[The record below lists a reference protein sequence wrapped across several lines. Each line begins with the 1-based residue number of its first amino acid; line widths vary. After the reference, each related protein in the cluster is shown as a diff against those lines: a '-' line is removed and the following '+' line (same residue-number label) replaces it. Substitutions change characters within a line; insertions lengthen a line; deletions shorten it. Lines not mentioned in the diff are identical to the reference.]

1 MKDRNAKFFTF
12 LYDEY
17 GELKISQ
24 YTALSNR
31 IHENLY
37 EIVDIFKKIDKRIL
51 KSKLKNIIFATQKDY
66 DLLSEF
72 EKATLSN
79 SKLPFKKKIGEL
91 KANDNYFATSAD
103 VGPRLFTR
111 IINGNV
117 TRVSKIDYDPDK
129 DRDIEMVFTINL
141 KKNTLK
147 VEYHS
152 IKKTYDLDKLPS
164 RRILEEYFKDPNYSE
179 D

>member
-1 MKDRNAKFFTF
+1 M
-12 LYDEY
+12 
-17 GELKISQ
+17 
-24 YTALSNR
+24 
-31 IHENLY
+31 
-37 EIVDIFKKIDKRIL
+37 
-51 KSKLKNIIFATQKDY
+51 
-66 DLLSEF
+66 
-72 EKATLSN
+72 
-79 SKLPFKKKIGEL
+79 
-91 KANDNYFATSAD
+91 
-103 VGPRLFTR
+103 
-111 IINGNV
+111 
-117 TRVSKIDYDPDK
+117 SKIDYDPDK